1 MTPGRARMAVPL
13 HLPGSYRAVS
23 LETRCSQAQR
33 RRMLQPV
40 PLATAKAEQL
50 EKPDP
55 WTTDV
60 APQPP
65 TILNADS
72 WVIDG
77 GVPHAAIAPPP
88 IRPSMTS
95 CVPSHW
101 LEEAMRTGSQWPQ
114 FAQPPRVPT
123 AFVPGP
129 LAVVPYVAPPPS
141 GTPTVVEPAV
151 RPSRTVSV
159 GEPARES
166 PRTPPIGLR
175 RLAGEPP
182 PRVPTPPPPHRMP
195 TPPQFPPPPE
205 LYLPA
210 KAKKRPIVVQA
221 KQRPAPRPRGSVAE
235 EKQRPAVADC
245 SSHFGVVCRP
255 GKTHSLGTLPSFG
268 QGQSTTAFSDSFLK

>member
-13 HLPGSYRAVS
+13 PLPGSYRAVS

-55 WTTDV
+55 WTIDV
-60 APQPP
+60 VPQPP
-65 TILNADS
+65 PPGPLAIVPYGNGPPLLN
-72 WVIDG
+72 
-77 GVPHAAIAPPP
+77 AAIAPPP

-95 CVPSHW
+95 SVLPHW
-101 LEEAMRTGSQWPQ
+101 VEAAMRTSSRQRPQ
-114 FAQPPRVPT
+114 FAEPSRVTT
-123 AFVPGP
+123 AFMYGP
-129 LAVVPYVAPPPS
+129 LAIEPYVAPPPS
-141 GTPTVVEPAV
+141 GTPTVVEPAEPSV
-151 RPSRTVSV
+151 VEPAGRPS
-159 GEPARES
+159 PH
-166 PRTPPIGLR
+166 TPPIGPHT
-175 RLAGEPP
+175 LAVEPP
-182 PRVPTPPPPHRMP
+182 PRVPTQPN
-195 TPPQFPPPPE
+195 FPPPPD
-205 LYLPA
+205 YLPVE
-210 KAKKRPIVVQA
+210 AKKRPIAVQA
-221 KQRPAPRPRGSVAE
+221 KKRPAPRPCGSVAE

>member
-13 HLPGSYRAVS
+13 PLPGSYRAVS

-55 WTTDV
+55 WTIDV
-60 APQPP
+60 VPQPP
-65 TILNADS
+65 PPGPLAIVPYGNGPPLLN
-72 WVIDG
+72 
-77 GVPHAAIAPPP
+77 AAIAPPP

-95 CVPSHW
+95 SVPPHW
-101 LEEAMRTGSQWPQ
+101 VEAAMRTGSRQRPQ
-114 FAQPPRVPT
+114 FAEPYRVTT
-123 AFVPGP
+123 AFMSGP
-129 LAVVPYVAPPPS
+129 LAIVPYVAPPPS

-151 RPSRTVSV
+151 RPSRMPSV
-159 GEPARES
+159 VEPAGRPS
-166 PRTPPIGLR
+166 PHTPPIGPHT
-175 RLAGEPP
+175 LAVEPP
-182 PRVPTPPPPHRMP
+182 PCVPTQPN
-195 TPPQFPPPPE
+195 FPPPPE

-210 KAKKRPIVVQA
+210 EAKKRPIVVQA
-221 KQRPAPRPRGSVAE
+221 KKRPAPRPHGSVAE

>member
-1 MTPGRARMAVPL
+1 MAVPL
-13 HLPGSYRAVS
+13 PLPGSYRAVS

-55 WTTDV
+55 WTIDV
-60 APQPP
+60 VPPPPP

-72 WVIDG
+72 WVID

-101 LEEAMRTGSQWPQ
+101 LEEAMRTGSQRPQ
-114 FAQPPRVPT
+114 FAEPSRVPT
-123 AFVPGP
+123 AFMPGP

-159 GEPARES
+159 GEPARQS
-166 PRTPPIGLR
+166 PRTPPIGPH

-210 KAKKRPIVVQA
+210 EAKKRPIAVQA
-221 KQRPAPRPRGSVAE
+221 KKRPAPRPCGSVAE